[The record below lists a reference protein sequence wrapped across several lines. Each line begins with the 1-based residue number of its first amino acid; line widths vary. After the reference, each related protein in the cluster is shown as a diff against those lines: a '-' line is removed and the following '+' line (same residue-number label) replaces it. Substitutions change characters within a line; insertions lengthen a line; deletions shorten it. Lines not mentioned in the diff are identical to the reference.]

1 MDAEWIEWLIKLGAI
16 AGAVTV
22 VGKLLVGIYERT
34 VTNPI
39 TTNLQPLTKAIG
51 RLNKLLRESEEDRQ
65 KLHEMNRT
73 QNARLDNHEWR
84 ICVLEKF
91 KDKHKD

>member
-22 VGKLLVGIYERT
+22 VGKLLVGIYEST
-34 VTNPI
+34 VTRPI
-39 TTNLQPLTKAIG
+39 TRNLKPLVKAIDE
-51 RLNKLLRESEEDRQ
+51 LNKLLKESEEI
-65 KLHEMNRT
+65 NTT

-91 KDKHKD
+91 KDKHKDEHKRGK